1 MNLSKS
7 FKCAAVFGVV
17 ALGFATAADAVTTVT
32 NTFTVTANVTATCSI
47 TAGPLA
53 FGTYTGA
60 VVNATSNI
68 NVTCTNSTPYNVGL
82 SAGAASGA
90 TVTTRQ
96 MLNGTS
102 PLNYAL
108 YSDTGRTKNWGVTIG
123 TDTVT
128 GTGSGASQ
136 TIPVYGTVPAGQY
149 APSGSYADTVTASI
163 TY

>member
-1 MNLSKS
+1 MKLTNALKS
-7 FKCAAVFGVV
+7 AAAVAL
-17 ALGFATAADAVTTVT
+17 ALGFATAADATTTVT
-32 NTFTVTANVTATCSI
+32 NTFTVTATVTATCSI

-60 VVNATSNI
+60 LLQNTSNI

-82 SAGAASGA
+82 SAGAAPGA

-96 MLNGTS
+96 MLNGTN
-102 PLNYAL
+102 PLNYQL
-108 YSDTGRTKNWGVTIG
+108 FSDSPRTKNWGVTIG
-123 TDTVT
+123 TDTVAGS
-128 GTGSGASQ
+128 GTGLSQ
-136 TIPVYGTVPAGQY
+136 TIPVYGQVPAGQY